1 MVLSMNALSL
11 IHPMLALLL
20 APLLLGVINRV
31 KAVFAGRTGQP
42 LLQAY
47 HDLLRLLRKGIVYS
61 RTTTWVFRAG
71 PVIGLA
77 SVLVALAV
85 VPFGNI
91 PAPLH
96 FGGDLLLLAYALGLM
111 RFFTV
116 VAALDTGSAFEGM
129 GASREVQFSALAEPS
144 LLLGLAAISC
154 KTASHSLSIMLPG
167 VSTKLWAAEG
177 PALAMVAISIMAI
190 LLAEN
195 SRIPIDDPNTHL
207 ELTMIHEVMVLDH
220 SGPDFA
226 FILYSAALKLWVMSA
241 VLIGFIVPVRTGNFW
256 IDVSAAIAGMIVLA
270 VLIGVIESVMARL
283 RLLHVP
289 QLLVWAG
296 VIAVIGL
303 ILVSR

>member
-1 MVLSMNALSL
+1 MNALSL

-42 LLQAY
+42 LLQVY
-47 HDLLRLLRKGIVYS
+47 HDLLRLLRKGVVYS

-71 PVIGLA
+71 PAIGLA
-77 SVLVALAV
+77 SVLVAFAV

-96 FGGDLLLLAYALGLM
+96 FGGDLLLFAYTLGLM

-154 KTASHSLSIMLPG
+154 KTASYSLSIMLPG
-167 VSTKLWAAEG
+167 VSAKLWAAEG

-256 IDVSAAIAGMIVLA
+256 IDVSAAIAGMIILA

>member
-1 MVLSMNALSL
+1 MDLQMNALSI
-11 IHPMLALLL
+11 IHPALALLL
-20 APLLLGVINRV
+20 APFLLGVINRI
-31 KAVFAGRTGQP
+31 KAVFAGRTGQS

-47 HDLLRLLRKGIVYS
+47 YDLFRLLRKGAVYS
-61 RTTTWVFRAG
+61 RTTTWIFRAG
-71 PVIGLA
+71 PIVGLA
-77 SVLVALAV
+77 SVLVALSV

-96 FGGDLLLLAYALGLM
+96 FGGDLLLLAYGLGLM

-154 KTASHSLSIMLPG
+154 KTASYSLSTMLPG
-167 VSTKLWAAEG
+167 VSPEIWATEG
-177 PALAMVAISIMAI
+177 PALAMVAVSMMAI

-195 SRIPIDDPNTHL
+195 ARIPVDDPNTHL

-241 VLIGFIVPVRTGNFW
+241 LLIGFILPVRTGNPLLD
-256 IDVSAAIAGMIVLA
+256 IPIAIVGMVVLA
-270 VLIGVIESVMARL
+270 ALIGVIESVMARL

-303 ILVSR
+303 ILVLR

>member
-1 MVLSMNALSL
+1 MDLSMNALSI
-11 IHPMLALLL
+11 IHPMLALML
-20 APLLLGVINRV
+20 APFLLGVINRV

-47 HDLLRLLRKGIVYS
+47 YDLLRLLRKGAVYS
-61 RTTTWVFRAG
+61 RTTTWIFRAG

-77 SVLVALAV
+77 SVLLALLV

-96 FGGDLLLLAYALGLM
+96 FGGDLLLLAYGLGLM

-144 LLLGLAAISC
+144 LLLGLAALSC
-154 KTASHSLSIMLPG
+154 KTGSYSLSMMLPG
-167 VSTKLWAAEG
+167 VSTQTWSTEG
-177 PALAMVAISIMAI
+177 PALAMIAVSMLVI

-195 SRIPIDDPNTHL
+195 ARIPVDDPNTHL

-226 FILYSAALKLWVMSA
+226 FILYSAALKLWVMGA
-241 VLIGFIVPVRTGNFW
+241 LLIGFALPVRTGNSL
-256 IDVSAAIAGMIVLA
+256 IDIPAAVAGMILLA
-270 VLIGVIESVMARL
+270 ALIGVIESVMARL

-303 ILVSR
+303 ILVLR